1 METNN
6 YTILLIDDEPDILE
20 FLKYNFK
27 KEGYIVKT
35 AADGDEG
42 IKKAI
47 KHTPDLI
54 LLDVMMPE
62 LDGMETCRQLRKMKQ
77 FQETI
82 IIFLTARG
90 EEYSEVAGFDAGAD
104 DYITKPI
111 RPRVLLARVKAFL
124 NKRQKEITNGNLT
137 YGSIS
142 INIEKREV
150 LVKGEKIQLPK
161 MEFDLLYLLALKP
174 EKVYKREE
182 IYTNVWGDSVV
193 VGDRT
198 LDVHIRKLRKKI
210 GSDYIKTSKGI
221 GYSFVY

>member
-20 FLKYNFK
+20 FLKYNYK

-124 NKRQKEITNGNLT
+124 NKRQK
-137 YGSIS
+137 
-142 INIEKREV
+142 K
-150 LVKGEKIQLPK
+150 
-161 MEFDLLYLLALKP
+161 
-174 EKVYKREE
+174 
-182 IYTNVWGDSVV
+182 
-193 VGDRT
+193 
-198 LDVHIRKLRKKI
+198 
-210 GSDYIKTSKGI
+210 
-221 GYSFVY
+221 

>member
-137 YGSIS
+137 YGNIS